1 MVSLAAT
8 TTTSPVE
15 AARSLTRKRCV
26 CVHAC
31 FEIAETR
38 PGSMAELWRRL
49 CALSNLVALRLLG
62 VELYAHLAA
71 WRALA
76 IRGGKNHRTQYAMM
90 YVSEIL
96 STHQ

>member
-1 MVSLAAT
+1 
-8 TTTSPVE
+8 
-15 AARSLTRKRCV
+15 
-26 CVHAC
+26 
-31 FEIAETR
+31 
-38 PGSMAELWRRL
+38 MAELWRRL

-90 YVSEIL
+90 YVSVRF
-96 STHQ
+96 